1 MNYMKGAVHSSSVF
15 VNIDSCTL
23 SFKDGKKMNIYSDAN
38 KSLIIKVTIDEPN
51 ISGFKESVMKHFRSS
66 ETIPELAKKCGF
78 ACTKTFNRHFVKQFN
93 DTPKQWMLN
102 IKEQEMIHL
111 LEHTN
116 SSYEIISTLLKF
128 KNLSHF
134 INFCKKRTGLTPS
147 EIRTAKNN

>member
-1 MNYMKGAVHSSSVF
+1 MKEAAHSSSVF
-15 VNIDSCTL
+15 MNIESCTL
-23 SFKDGKKMNIYSDAN
+23 SFKDGKKMNIYSDVN
-38 KSLIIKVTIDEPN
+38 KSLIVNVTIDEPN
-51 ISGFKESVMKHFRSS
+51 LSGFKELVMKHFRSS
-66 ETIPELAKKCGF
+66 KTLPELAKKCGF

-111 LEHTN
+111 LENTN

-134 INFCKKRTGLTPS
+134 NNFCKKRTGLTPS
-147 EIRTAKNN
+147 EIRAKKNS